1 MLSVIVSSTI
11 VQIINKG
18 SYHKKLLER
27 QGFRLTDNKHSG
39 ILKSILV
46 EAVMHDEP
54 ILINQNTP
62 LSVIVSKF
70 LDSPRR
76 VIFTTDDSDK
86 LIGVIT
92 ESQIRPLITEY
103 ESLKKSIIASDITD
117 MRVVTI
123 KPNQDLD
130 LALKLLTKTD
140 LKELPVVSEEDKN
153 KVIGFIS
160 RQDILNIYNRE
171 SIKYD
176 LADGLSREIQTLNR
190 TDVSRIAD
198 GYAIV
203 EKDRV

>member
-1 MLSVIVSSTI
+1 M
-11 VQIINKG
+11 
-18 SYHKKLLER
+18 
-27 QGFRLTDNKHSG
+27 
-39 ILKSILV
+39 
-46 EAVMHDEP
+46 
-54 ILINQNTP
+54 
-62 LSVIVSKF
+62 
-70 LDSPRR
+70 
-76 VIFTTDDSDK
+76 
-86 LIGVIT
+86 GVIT

-203 EKDRV
+203 EKRPSLEFVGKTLSELKLRNKYGLEVLMIKKLEGLFTESESESKLIMPAYDYVIAEDDILVLFGTEDKIAQTNEW